1 MTYNL
6 KLDAE
11 MVDKIFK
18 DVLVEDYKRICKFI
32 NQVKDPET
40 LQEYQKQDL
49 ENDKHFKSGF
59 EILIDYYFTTDD
71 AREIKEDADNA

>member
-6 KLDAE
+6 TLDAD

-18 DVLVEDYKRICKFI
+18 DVLIDDYKRICKFI
-32 NQVKDPET
+32 NQVKDTEN
-40 LQEYQKQDL
+40 LEDYQKQDL

-59 EILIDYYFTTDD
+59 EILLDYYFTTDE
-71 AREIKEDADNA
+71 ARQIKKDMEA

>member
-1 MTYNL
+1 MYNL

-18 DVLVEDYKRICKFI
+18 DVLVQDYKRVCKFI
-32 NQVKDPET
+32 NEVQDPET
-40 LQEYQKQDL
+40 LEDYQKEDL

-59 EILIDYYFTTDD
+59 EILIDYYFVIDEANQIKKD
-71 AREIKEDADNA
+71 ANNV

>member
-1 MTYNL
+1 MYNL

-32 NQVKDPET
+32 NQVKDTET
-40 LQEYQKQDL
+40 LEDYQKEDFM
-49 ENDKHFKSGF
+49 NDQHFKIGF
-59 EILIDYYFTTDD
+59 EILLDYYFTTDD
-71 AREIKEDADNA
+71 ARQIKEDANNV

>member
-1 MTYNL
+1 MYNL

-40 LQEYQKQDL
+40 LEDYQKEDL
-49 ENDKHFKSGF
+49 ENDKHFKTGF
-59 EILIDYYFTTDD
+59 EILIDYYFIKDD
-71 AREIKEDADNA
+71 ANQIKKDANNA

>member
-1 MTYNL
+1 MYNL

-18 DVLVEDYKRICKFI
+18 DVLVQDYKRICKFI
-32 NQVKDPET
+32 NQIKDTET
-40 LQEYQKQDL
+40 LEDYQKEDL

-59 EILIDYYFTTDD
+59 EILLDYYFTTDE
-71 AREIKEDADNA
+71 ASEIKKDANNV